1 MQIAGSLLGI
11 IAGIFTALSYF
22 LQAIKTCYADNFSS
36 TWIMVLCAIL
46 TLWISYGIYINDTIV
61 MLFNMLG
68 LIQLLTIAFVKL
80 STIAGM
86 ETTYEDIGEK
96 SLVQQRL

>member
-1 MQIAGSLLGI
+1 MDHSWGLSR
-11 IAGIFTALSYF
+11 GIFTTLSYF
-22 LQAIKTCYADNFSS
+22 PQAIKTCYADNFSS
-36 TWIMVLCAIL
+36 TWIVALCAVL

-68 LIQLLTIAFVKL
+68 LIQLLTIEFVKL

-86 ETTYEDIGEK
+86 ETTYDDIGEK
-96 SLVQQRL
+96 SLVQ